1 MSVCVVVVN
10 WNGWEDTLECL
21 ESLLRLDHPDCS
33 IVVCDNGSTDD
44 SVQRIRDWA
53 AGRLP
58 ARSGAGPLAALTW
71 PPAPKPVP
79 LAEHDR
85 ERAEAGGSMDDGRLV
100 LVRTERNLG
109 FAGGNNVGL
118 RYALARGFRWA
129 WLLNNDTV
137 VPPGAL
143 TALVREAEREPRA
156 GMVGSKLLYYDR
168 PERVQA
174 LGGATYNAWLA
185 LPRHLGA
192 NLRAGEEPAW
202 DPASR
207 MAYVVGAS
215 MLVSTDFVRE
225 VGLMS
230 EEYFLYFEELDWVMR
245 SGGRWRLG
253 YAPGSVVY
261 HKEGGSIGGNSHH
274 AEKSWTAD
282 YHFMRSRLLFT
293 RKFLP
298 SRLPGVYVA
307 LLAAMLR
314 RARRG
319 RWDRVRMIAD
329 LCRSS

>member
-10 WNGWEDTLECL
+10 WNGWADTLECL
-21 ESLLRLDHPDCS
+21 ESLLRLDHGDYRV
-33 IVVCDNGSTDD
+33 VVCDNGSTDD

-58 ARSGAGPLAALTW
+58 ARAGNEPLAALTT
-71 PPAPKPVP
+71 PPSPKPVP

-85 ERAEAGGSMDDGRLV
+85 ESAEAGGAEEDGRLV
-100 LVRTERNLG
+100 LVRVGANLG

-118 RYALARGFRWA
+118 RYALARGFRWV

-137 VPPGAL
+137 AAPDAL
-143 TALVREAEREPRA
+143 SALVREAEREPAA
-156 GMVGSKLLYYDR
+156 GMVGSKLLYYDH

-174 LGGATYNAWLA
+174 LGGASYNAWLA
-185 LPRHLGA
+185 LPRHLGS
-192 NLRAGEEPAW
+192 NLRVADEPRW
-202 DPASR
+202 DPAAR

-215 MLVSTDFVRE
+215 MLVSAAFVRE

-230 EEYFLYFEELDWVMR
+230 EEYFLFFEELDWVMR
-245 SGGRWRLG
+245 GGGRWRLG

-261 HKEGGSIGGNSHH
+261 HKEGGSIGGDSRHP
-274 AEKSWTAD
+274 EKSWTAD

-319 RWDRVRMIAD
+319 RWDRVRMIAS
-329 LCRSS
+329 LCRGR